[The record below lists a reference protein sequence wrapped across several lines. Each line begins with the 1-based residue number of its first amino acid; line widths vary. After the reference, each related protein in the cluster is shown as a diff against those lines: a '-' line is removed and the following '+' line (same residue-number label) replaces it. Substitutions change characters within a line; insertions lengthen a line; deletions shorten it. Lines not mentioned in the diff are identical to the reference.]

1 MDQIL
6 YGRANTIKLSQE
18 NTGINFSNHT
28 HVSTLAW
35 QIPWTEEPGRLQSI
49 GSRRVGHD
57 WATSHTLVYSQS
69 YGFPSSHIQT
79 WELDHKESWALK
91 NLWFQIVVLKILE
104 NPLDFKEIKP
114 VNPKGNQPWKLCKDG
129 SCSSKT
135 LATWCEELTHWRWE
149 RLKAKEEGSRG

>member
-79 WELDHKESWALK
+79 WELDHKESWAPK
-91 NLWFQIVVLKILE
+91 NWYFWIVVLEKTQE
-104 NPLDFKEIKP
+104 SPLDCKEIQP
-114 VNPKGNQPWKLCKDG
+114 VNPKGNQFWIFIGRTEAEAEAPILWPPDVT
-129 SCSSKT
+129 S
-135 LATWCEELTHWRWE
+135 
-149 RLKAKEEGSRG
+149 